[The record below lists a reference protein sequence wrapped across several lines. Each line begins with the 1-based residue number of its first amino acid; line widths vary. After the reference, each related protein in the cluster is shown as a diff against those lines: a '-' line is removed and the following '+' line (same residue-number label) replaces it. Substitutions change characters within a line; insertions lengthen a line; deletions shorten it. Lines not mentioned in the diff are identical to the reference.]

1 MRVAVPLFGS
11 RVSPRFDCAQ
21 VFLIAT
27 PDEGGTWQRQEL
39 SAADWAPHER
49 INRLVALGI
58 DNLICGGIDWWSS
71 ESLLSAG
78 ILVFDSIT
86 GEADEALAAWR
97 RGPGRGQ
104 TQGDRR
110 TGRNAAFRSSGGS
123 SRPGEGGGGGEAVG
137 CRIEEASPEARN
149 ASSVARRTVLRT

>member
-1 MRVAVPLFGS
+1 MIAMRVAVRLFGS

-49 INRLVALGI
+49 INRLVAMGI

-97 RGPGRGQ
+97 RG
-104 TQGDRR
+104 DL
-110 TGRNAAFRSSGGS
+110 
-123 SRPGEGGGGGEAVG
+123 GEGRRKTLEGQVG
-137 CRIEEASPEARN
+137 TPP
-149 ASSVARRTVLRT
+149 SVAREVAAVPAREAAEGRLLGAGLRRRRRRRGDRGDAGGA